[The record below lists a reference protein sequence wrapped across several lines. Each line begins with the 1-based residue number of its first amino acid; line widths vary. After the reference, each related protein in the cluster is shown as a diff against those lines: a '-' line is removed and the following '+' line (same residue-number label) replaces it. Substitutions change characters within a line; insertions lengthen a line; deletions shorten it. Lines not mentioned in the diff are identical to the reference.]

1 MFLSERTVIHV
12 RWHKDSEREN
22 KEVMVHLLDGDAWK
36 PLDNFDPKFAQDV
49 RNVFIGLATDGF
61 TPFGDNV
68 ASYSYWNVFT
78 IPYNLP
84 PLYMKYEF
92 MFLCLIIPSPD
103 HPGPILNVMLEPLI
117 DELKELWNGVEA
129 YDSHRKQKFTLRAA
143 YLWSV
148 RNFMAYDIF
157 AGWSIHGRLTYSICR
172 FDTVCF
178 GLTTGEKTS
187 YFNCH
192 RCWLPLKHP
201 FRM

>member
-1 MFLSERTVIHV
+1 V
-12 RWHKDSEREN
+12 
-22 KEVMVHLLDGDAWK
+22 
-36 PLDNFDPKFAQDV
+36 
-49 RNVFIGLATDGF
+49 TDGF
-61 TPFGDNV
+61 THFGDNV
-68 ASYSYWNVFT
+68 ASYSCWNVFT

-84 PLYMKYEF
+84 PLCMKYEF
-92 MFLCLIIPSPD
+92 MFLCLIIPSLD
-103 HPGPILNVMLEPLI
+103 HPGPKLNVMLEPLI

-157 AGWSIHGRLTYSICR
+157 VGWSIHERLTCSICH

-178 GLTTGEKTS
+178 RLTTSGKIS

-201 FRM
+201 FRT